1 MEWLVEERGR
11 LDRDKEEMKMW
22 GEKLLGQGEEIDKTF
37 NDLLVRE
44 KQVIDSYSEL
54 RIEKSNYLGRKER
67 VEDLEKRIAEGD

>member
-1 MEWLVEERGR
+1 MEWLVEERCR

-37 NDLLVRE
+37 NELLVRE
-44 KQVIDSYSEL
+44 KQVIDSFSEL
-54 RIEKSNYLGRKER
+54 RTEKSNYLGRKER

>member
-37 NDLLVRE
+37 NELLVRE
-44 KQVIDSYSEL
+44 KQVIDSFSEL
-54 RIEKSNYLGRKER
+54 RTEKSNYLGRKER